1 MREAVNDVIEQRA
14 HDPRGLNRTMTASFA
29 VHVGMVLLFGVVLRG
44 WLAAPK
50 VPPPM
55 MTITLGVSPGPK
67 STGMTAI
74 GAKAVEQVEPPQKK
88 PEPVKPK
95 SEVAMNVPPPAKP
108 EQSKPAPAAP
118 PPPAP
123 KPTTGAEVRKGT
135 ALIETGAKG
144 QGTGLTFGGGA
155 GAPSLQL
162 APDFCCPIYA
172 DQILS
177 IISRNW
183 QRVQPERGQT
193 VIVFTIEKD
202 GTVKGKA
209 VDIRSGS
216 FLLDQKSFSAVPDKL
231 LPLPSEYKE
240 PRLTVHLTFPYGGS

>member
-1 MREAVNDVIEQRA
+1 VREAVNDVIEERA

-29 VHVGMVLLFGVVLRG
+29 IHVGMVLLFGVVLRG
-44 WLAAPK
+44 WLSAPK
-50 VPPPM
+50 TPPPM

-74 GAKAVEQVEPPQKK
+74 GGRQVDQVEPPPKK

-108 EQSKPAPAAP
+108 ESSKPAQAAP
-118 PPPAP
+118 PPPAA
-123 KPTTGAEVRKGT
+123 KPTTGPEIRKGT
-135 ALIETGAKG
+135 ALVETGAKG
-144 QGTGLTFGGGA
+144 QGVGLTFGGGA

-162 APDFCCPIYA
+162 APDFCCPVYA

-183 QRVQPERGQT
+183 QRVQPEKGQT
-193 VIVFTIEKD
+193 VVIFTIHRD
-202 GTVKGKA
+202 GSVTGIA

-216 FLLDQKSFSAVPDKL
+216 FLLDQKSIAAVPKQL
-231 LPLPSEYKE
+231 LALPSEYKE
-240 PRLTVHLTFPYGGS
+240 STLTVHLTFPYGGS